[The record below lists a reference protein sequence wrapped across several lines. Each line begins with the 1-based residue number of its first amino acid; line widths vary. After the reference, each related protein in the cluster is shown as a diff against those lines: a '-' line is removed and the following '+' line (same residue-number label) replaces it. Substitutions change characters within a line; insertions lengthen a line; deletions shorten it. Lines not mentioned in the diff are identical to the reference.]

1 MYHQSVSHFSAVP
14 LVCNCASQWQV
25 SAIKLRASVIA
36 TPPPPIPFLCLT
48 MSSETMTEMLGE
60 SSSHTSQCC
69 FTLLKDAG
77 YVTGIVVF
85 AVFLFIIFV
94 MDVVLVSRE
103 GSCYT
108 YNKRAMF
115 TGTSITKSSTPPIPY
130 DISKVRR

>member
-36 TPPPPIPFLCLT
+36 TPPIPFLRLT
-48 MSSETMTEMLGE
+48 MSSETLTEMVGE
-60 SSSHTSQCC
+60 SSSHTSRRC
-69 FTLLKDAG
+69 FTLLKDGG

-94 MDVVLVSRE
+94 MDAVLLSRE